1 MSKLEKSD
9 RRKYPRVQT
18 DAVILVRREDGE
30 TWISQGVDLGGG
42 GARLRCVGLN
52 LQVGDVV
59 EVTIPL
65 EDACVSVV
73 GKTVRVNNLNQFTQ
87 EIGLEFVSVDP
98 ETQQRFC
105 ELGLA
110 KDADLERDRGPE
122 HTPTDDRRSAPR
134 FKLRAPVEY
143 RAGALQGD
151 GTIWN
156 ISTSGVRI
164 ENASAPLKIGFRV
177 GLRSSFFPGAFEVEL
192 TGQVV
197 RQTPNGF
204 AAQFVELE
212 APQAEMLRSVLPQI
226 ATGSE

>member
-110 KDADLERDRGPE
+110 EDGDLERGPGPE
-122 HTPTDDRRSAPR
+122 YTPADDRRSAPR

-164 ENASAPLKIGFRV
+164 ENASALVKIGSSV
-177 GLRSSFFPGAFEVEL
+177 GLRFSFFPGQFEVEL

-197 RQTPNGF
+197 RQTPKGF
-204 AAQFVELE
+204 AVQFVDLE
-212 APQAEMLRSVLPQI
+212 APQAEMLRSALPQI
-226 ATGSE
+226 ATDSG